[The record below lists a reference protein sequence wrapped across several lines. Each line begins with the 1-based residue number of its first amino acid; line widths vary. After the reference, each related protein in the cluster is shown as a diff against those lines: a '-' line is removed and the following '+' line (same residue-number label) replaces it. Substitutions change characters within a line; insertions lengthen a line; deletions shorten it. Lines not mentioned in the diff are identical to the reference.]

1 MQVIV
6 IAVFA
11 TLLATPAFAQSGSAP
26 QTAQPPTAGGVLVRV
41 AQNGWANAKRNIVES
56 ADQMPAA
63 NYSYKPVD
71 SVRSF
76 GQILAH
82 VADSN
87 YFYCARAKGEA
98 PPVPDGTLEKTAT
111 TKAAIVKA
119 LGESVA
125 YCDAVYASL
134 TAATATAM
142 VKAGDNQILRVQ
154 PLFNNLSHNT
164 EHYGNLVTYFR
175 MKNMVPPSTK
185 REGGL

>member
-1 MQVIV
+1 MFPNVRGRSTCKSFLLPF
-6 IAVFA
+6 FA
-11 TLLATPAFAQSGSAP
+11 TLLAAPAFA
-26 QTAQPPTAGGVLVRV
+26 
-41 AQNGWANAKRNIVES
+41 
-56 ADQMPAA
+56 
-63 NYSYKPVD
+63 
-71 SVRSF
+71 
-76 GQILAH
+76 
-82 VADSN
+82 
-87 YFYCARAKGEA
+87 
-98 PPVPDGTLEKTAT
+98 
-111 TKAAIVKA
+111 A

-142 VKAGDNQILRVQ
+142 VKAGDNPILRVQ